1 MKRVAWPPVGS
12 NAAEIPK
19 TNENDNG
26 IASVPQQ
33 NDADDE
39 IAQRY
44 QDHSNRFSNQHQ
56 VSNGSKVAPPV
67 PPKPGARE
75 IANAQV
81 RRSTEFCL
89 FFFLLYLPL
98 NYSLSDDAFFSAIN

>member
-1 MKRVAWPPVGS
+1 VGS
-12 NAAEIPK
+12 NAAAEIPK

-33 NDADDE
+33 NNADDE
-39 IAQRY
+39 IEQRY
-44 QDHSNRFSNQHQ
+44 QNDSNRFSNQHH

-81 RRSTEFCL
+81 RRSTNFC
-89 FFFLLYLPL
+89 FFLLF
-98 NYSLSDDAFFSAIN
+98 AFKLFLIR